1 MKQAK
6 QRKPRHKLLILLLLV
21 LGIVAVLATGTYAAY
36 TSSAKLMR
44 VAVARMPDGSSGLC
58 FSSNLLDPYSTEPE
72 GGYII
77 RTIRGGTA
85 FSFTVC
91 NYPQDDPTR
100 VNSSTIEYSIE
111 VKNNLSNCTCT
122 LDTDEGTL
130 EKNLRSK
137 NIHTVTV
144 TPGENSDISTGYIQV
159 VVSPKKGSSAAVDN
173 KKLAARFKLIPT
185 TAGESDWKGD
195 IIPNGDYADNDM
207 INYRIYGTKECEMNL
222 VWNNQL
228 VGLSDWS
235 KAMLNVSEG
244 SSVNSLRISLGQPGT
259 PTSYVLQFYRKVPAK
274 DAPESSLGIALR
286 SITSPGS

>member
-1 MKQAK
+1 MKQHD
-6 QRKPRHKLLILLLLV
+6 PRRKLLILSLLV

-36 TSSAKLMR
+36 TSSAKLKR

-77 RTIRGGTA
+77 RTIRGGTGPIS

-111 VKNNLSNCTCT
+111 VENNLSNCTCT

-159 VVSPKKGSSAAVDN
+159 VVSPKEGSSAAVDN

-185 TAGESDWKGD
+185 TAGESDWKGE
-195 IIPNGDYADNDM
+195 IILSGDSYADNDM
-207 INYRIYGTKECEMNL
+207 INYRISGTKECEMDL

-228 VGLSDWS
+228 VGLSEWS
-235 KAMLNVSEG
+235 KTMLNVSEG

-259 PTSYVLQFYRKVPAK
+259 PTSYILQFYRKKPA
-274 DAPESSLGIALR
+274 DEAPQGDLR
-286 SITSPGS
+286 IGLQPIISP

>member
-1 MKQAK
+1 MKQHD
-6 QRKPRHKLLILLLLV
+6 PRRKLLILSLLV
-21 LGIVAVLATGTYAAY
+21 LGIIAVLATGTYAAY
-36 TSSAKLMR
+36 TSSAKLKR

-72 GGYII
+72 DEYII
-77 RTIRGGTA
+77 RTIRGGTGPIS

-100 VNSSTIEYSIE
+100 VNSSTIEYSIA
-111 VKNNLSNCTCT
+111 VINSLSNCTYT
-122 LDTDEGTL
+122 LNTDTGTL
-130 EKNLRSK
+130 EENLRSK

-144 TPGENSDISTGYIQV
+144 TPDENSDISTGYIQV
-159 VVSPKKGSSAAVDN
+159 VVSPKEGSSAAVDN

-195 IIPNGDYADNDM
+195 IILNGDYADNDM

-228 VGLSDWS
+228 VGLSEWS

-244 SSVNSLRISLGQPGT
+244 SSDNPLRISLGQPGT
-259 PTSYVLQFYRKVPAK
+259 PTSYVLQFYRVAPPAEG
-274 DAPESSLGIALR
+274 ESSISLGIYLNP
-286 SITSPGS
+286 ITP

>member
-1 MKQAK
+1 MKQHDPH
-6 QRKPRHKLLILLLLV
+6 RKLLILSLLV

-36 TSSAKLMR
+36 TSSATLKR
-44 VAVARMPDGSSGLC
+44 VAVARIPDGSSGLC

-72 GGYII
+72 DKYII
-77 RTIRGGTA
+77 RTIRGGTGPIS

-100 VNSSTIEYSIE
+100 VNPSTIEYSIE
-111 VKNNLSNCTCT
+111 VKHTLSKCTCT
-122 LDTDEGTL
+122 LDSVEGTL
-130 EKNLRSK
+130 ENNLRSK

-144 TPGENSDISTGYIQV
+144 TPDENSDISTGYIQV
-159 VVSPKKGSSAAVDN
+159 VVSPKEGSSAAVDN

-195 IIPNGDYADNDM
+195 IILNGDYADNDM

-228 VGLSDWS
+228 VGLSEWS
-235 KAMLNVSEG
+235 KTMLNVSEG
-244 SSVNSLRISLGQPGT
+244 SLDNPLRISLGKPGT
-259 PTSYVLQFYRKVPAK
+259 PTSYILQFYRKKPADK
-274 DAPESSLGIALR
+274 APQEDLGIGLQP
-286 SITSPGS
+286 ITSP

>member
-1 MKQAK
+1 MKQHD
-6 QRKPRHKLLILLLLV
+6 PRRKLLILSLLV

-36 TSSAKLMR
+36 TSSAKLKR

-72 GGYII
+72 DKYII
-77 RTIRGGTA
+77 RTIRGGTGPIS

-111 VKNNLSNCTCT
+111 VENNLSNCTCT
-122 LDTDEGTL
+122 LDTDEGIL

-159 VVSPKKGSSAAVDN
+159 VVSPKEGSSAAVDN

-195 IIPNGDYADNDM
+195 IILNGDYADNDM

-228 VGLSDWS
+228 VGLSEWS

-244 SSVNSLRISLGQPGT
+244 SSDNSLRISLGQPGT
-259 PTSYVLQFYRKVPAK
+259 PTSYILQFYRIKPA
-274 DAPESSLGIALR
+274 DAAPQGDLGIRLQP
-286 SITSPGS
+286 ITSP

>member
-1 MKQAK
+1 MKQHD
-6 QRKPRHKLLILLLLV
+6 PRRKLLILSLLV
-21 LGIVAVLATGTYAAY
+21 LGIIAVLATGTYAAY
-36 TSSAKLMR
+36 TSSAKLKR

-77 RTIRGGTA
+77 RTIRGGTGPIS

-100 VNSSTIEYSIE
+100 VNSSTIEYSIA
-111 VKNNLSNCTCT
+111 VINSLSNCTYT
-122 LDTDEGTL
+122 LNTDTGTL
-130 EKNLRSK
+130 EENLRSK

-144 TPGENSDISTGYIQV
+144 TPDENSDISTGYIQV
-159 VVSPKKGSSAAVDN
+159 VVSPKEGSSAAVDN

-195 IIPNGDYADNDM
+195 IILNGDYADNDM

-228 VGLSDWS
+228 VGLSEWS

-244 SSVNSLRISLGQPGT
+244 SSDNPLRISLGQPGT
-259 PTSYVLQFYRKVPAK
+259 PTSYVLQFYRVAPPAEG
-274 DAPESSLGIALR
+274 ESSISLGIYLNP
-286 SITSPGS
+286 ITP

>member
-1 MKQAK
+1 MKQHD
-6 QRKPRHKLLILLLLV
+6 PRRKLLILSLLV

-36 TSSAKLMR
+36 TSSAKLKR

-72 GGYII
+72 DEYII
-77 RTIRGGTA
+77 RTIRGGTGPIS

-100 VNSSTIEYSIE
+100 VNSSTIEYSIA
-111 VKNNLSNCTCT
+111 VINSLSNCTYT
-122 LDTDEGTL
+122 LNTDTGTL
-130 EKNLRSK
+130 EENLRSK

-144 TPGENSDISTGYIQV
+144 TPDENSDISTGYIQV
-159 VVSPKKGSSAAVDN
+159 VVSPKEGSSAAVDN

-195 IIPNGDYADNDM
+195 IILNGDYADNDM

-222 VWNNQL
+222 VWNDDL
-228 VGLSDWS
+228 VGLSEWS

-244 SSVNSLRISLGQPGT
+244 SSDNPLRISLGQPGT
-259 PTSYVLQFYRKVPAK
+259 PTSYVLQFYRVAPPAEG
-274 DAPESSLGIALR
+274 ESSISLGIYLNP
-286 SITSPGS
+286 ITP

>member
-1 MKQAK
+1 MKQHD
-6 QRKPRHKLLILLLLV
+6 PRRKLLILSLLV

-36 TSSAKLMR
+36 TSSAKLKR

-72 GGYII
+72 DEYII
-77 RTIRGGTA
+77 RTIRGGTGPIS

-100 VNSSTIEYSIE
+100 VNPSTIKYSIE
-111 VKNNLSNCTCT
+111 VKNSLSNCTYT
-122 LDTDEGTL
+122 LDTSEGTL

-159 VVSPKKGSSAAVDN
+159 VVSPKEGFSAAVDN

-185 TAGESDWKGD
+185 TAGESDWKGE
-195 IIPNGDYADNDM
+195 IILSGDYADNDM
-207 INYRIYGTKECEMNL
+207 INYRITGTEECEMDL
-222 VWNNQL
+222 VWNDNL
-228 VGLSDWS
+228 VGLSVWS

-244 SSVNSLRISLGQPGT
+244 SSGNSLRISLGQPGT
-259 PTSYVLQFYRKVPAK
+259 PTSYILQFYRIKPA
-274 DAPESSLGIALR
+274 DAAPQGDLGIRLQP
-286 SITSPGS
+286 ITSP

>member
-1 MKQAK
+1 MKQHD
-6 QRKPRHKLLILLLLV
+6 PRRKLLILSLLV

-36 TSSAKLMR
+36 TSSAKLKR

-72 GGYII
+72 DEYII
-77 RTIRGGTA
+77 RTIRGGTGPIS

-100 VNSSTIEYSIE
+100 VNSSTIEYSIA
-111 VKNNLSNCTCT
+111 VINSLSNCTYT
-122 LDTDEGTL
+122 LNTDTGTL
-130 EKNLRSK
+130 EENLRSK

-144 TPGENSDISTGYIQV
+144 TPDENSDISTGYIQV
-159 VVSPKKGSSAAVDN
+159 VVSPKEGSSAAVDN

-195 IIPNGDYADNDM
+195 IILNGDYADNDM

-228 VGLSDWS
+228 VGLSEWS

-244 SSVNSLRISLGQPGT
+244 SSDNPLRISLGQPGT
-259 PTSYVLQFYRKVPAK
+259 PTSYVLQFYRVAPPAEG
-274 DAPESSLGIALR
+274 ESSISLGIYLNP
-286 SITSPGS
+286 ITP

>member
-1 MKQAK
+1 MKQHD
-6 QRKPRHKLLILLLLV
+6 PRRKLLILSLLV

-36 TSSAKLMR
+36 TSSAKLKR

-77 RTIRGGTA
+77 RTIRGGTGPIS

-100 VNSSTIEYSIE
+100 VNSSTIEYSIA
-111 VKNNLSNCTCT
+111 VINSLSNCTYT
-122 LDTDEGTL
+122 LNTDTGTL
-130 EKNLRSK
+130 EENLRSK

-144 TPGENSDISTGYIQV
+144 TPDENSDISTGYIQV
-159 VVSPKKGSSAAVDN
+159 VVSPKEGSSAAVDN

-195 IIPNGDYADNDM
+195 IILNGDYADNDM

-228 VGLSDWS
+228 VGLSEWS

-244 SSVNSLRISLGQPGT
+244 SSDNPLRISLGQPGT
-259 PTSYVLQFYRKVPAK
+259 PTSYVLQFYRVAPPAEG
-274 DAPESSLGIALR
+274 ESSISLGIYLNP
-286 SITSPGS
+286 ITP

>member
-1 MKQAK
+1 MKQHD
-6 QRKPRHKLLILLLLV
+6 PRRKLLILSLLV

-36 TSSAKLMR
+36 TSSAKLKR

-72 GGYII
+72 DEYII
-77 RTIRGGTA
+77 RTIRGGTGPIS

-100 VNSSTIEYSIE
+100 VNPSTIKYSIE
-111 VKNNLSNCTCT
+111 VKNSLSNCTYT
-122 LDTDEGTL
+122 LDTSEGTL

-159 VVSPKKGSSAAVDN
+159 VVSPKEGFSDAVDN

-185 TAGESDWKGD
+185 TAGESDWKGE
-195 IIPNGDYADNDM
+195 IILSGDYADNDM
-207 INYRIYGTKECEMNL
+207 INYRITGTEECEMDL
-222 VWNNQL
+222 VWNDNL
-228 VGLSDWS
+228 VGLSVWS

-244 SSVNSLRISLGQPGT
+244 SSGNSLRISLGQPGT
-259 PTSYVLQFYRKVPAK
+259 PTSYILQFYRIKPA
-274 DAPESSLGIALR
+274 DAAPQGDLGIRLQP
-286 SITSPGS
+286 ITSP

>member
-1 MKQAK
+1 MKQHD
-6 QRKPRHKLLILLLLV
+6 PRRKLLILSLLV

-36 TSSAKLMR
+36 TSSAKLKR
-44 VAVARMPDGSSGLC
+44 IAVARMPDGSSGLC

-72 GGYII
+72 DKYII
-77 RTIRGGTA
+77 RTIRGGTGPIS

-100 VNSSTIEYSIE
+100 VNPSTIEYSIE
-111 VKNNLSNCTCT
+111 VKHTLSKCTCT

-130 EKNLRSK
+130 ENNLRSK

-144 TPGENSDISTGYIQV
+144 TPDENSDISTGYIQV
-159 VVSPKKGSSAAVDN
+159 VVSPKEGSSAAVDN

-195 IIPNGDYADNDM
+195 IILNGDYADNDM

-228 VGLSDWS
+228 VGLSEWS

-244 SSVNSLRISLGQPGT
+244 SSDNPLRISLGQPGT
-259 PTSYVLQFYRKVPAK
+259 PTSYILQFYRKKPANE
-274 DAPESSLGIALR
+274 APQENLGIDLQP
-286 SITSPGS
+286 ITSP

>member
-1 MKQAK
+1 MKQHD
-6 QRKPRHKLLILLLLV
+6 PRRKLLILSLLV
-21 LGIVAVLATGTYAAY
+21 LGIIAVLATGTYAAY
-36 TSSAKLMR
+36 TSSAKLKR

-77 RTIRGGTA
+77 RTIRGGTGPIS

-111 VKNNLSNCTCT
+111 VENNLSNCTCT
-122 LDTDEGTL
+122 LDTDEETL

-144 TPGENSDISTGYIQV
+144 TPGENSDFSTGYIQV
-159 VVSPKKGSSAAVDN
+159 VVSPKEGSSAAVDN

-185 TAGESDWKGD
+185 TAGESDWKGE
-195 IIPNGDYADNDM
+195 IILSGDSYADNDM
-207 INYRIYGTKECEMNL
+207 INYRISGTKECEMDL

-228 VGLSDWS
+228 VGLSEWS
-235 KAMLNVSEG
+235 KTMLNVSEG

-259 PTSYVLQFYRKVPAK
+259 PTSYILQFYRKKPA
-274 DAPESSLGIALR
+274 DEAPQGDLR
-286 SITSPGS
+286 IGLQPIISP